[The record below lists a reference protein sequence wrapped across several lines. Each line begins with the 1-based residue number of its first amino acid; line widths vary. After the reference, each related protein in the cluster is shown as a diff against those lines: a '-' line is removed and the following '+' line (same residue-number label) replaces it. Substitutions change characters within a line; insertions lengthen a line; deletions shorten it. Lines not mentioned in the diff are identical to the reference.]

1 MVLRLW
7 AAIRIT
13 TRPTRIRGEDTLG
26 MPSDILDETS
36 PLHGEIPIP
45 PLMGVQIELLLMQS
59 IQTPLRKMVLDTLQN
74 LIQANKP
81 STWFT
86 RYLCLFILLHNC
98 AMITKHDA
106 NYAKTYTP
114 EVRISYF
121 PYLLV
126 PEMFANLLAHICET
140 GHG

>member
-59 IQTPLRKMVLDTLQN
+59 IQLPLRKMVLDTLQN
-74 LIQANKP
+74 LIQANKLN
-81 STWFT
+81 TWFT

-98 AMITKHDA
+98 AMITEHDA
-106 NYAKTYTP
+106 SYAKKYTP
-114 EVRISYF
+114 EVRISHF

-126 PEMFANLLAHICET
+126 PGIFTDLLARICET
-140 GHG
+140 